1 VLTRRALRLPVLTAL
16 LFFLVSALAWGQ
28 AIEGL
33 SGWPGKDDPLD
44 RQSCVRIAAATEAA
58 ARSPDAATKRL
69 CEAIDEAWKGHPPK
83 QFDSGL
89 NVLEVSFSGEEPS
102 CEQADAQ
109 GIDAGAV
116 ARLLSH
122 PNLLP
127 PHYSGGLALH
137 NVKLQGPL
145 VLFNATV
152 EMPVVFRNA
161 AFCGGKISRRVLGL
175 REIDPA
181 IYLSGTHFKKRFLI
195 SKGDLHGAITIY
207 DSRFESTL
215 GLIGVNVTPTA
226 KSKSSMTIVSS
237 TIEERLLIL
246 GGSFAGV
253 TTIRANTIHLL
264 IVSGWHPLPDK
275 DRLPSRP
282 RAAEFFGPIEVF
294 DNDIGSVF
302 IGKAEFRCYTSFS
315 FNRIQG
321 SFRFLGLKVQSP
333 GSTVNLGNVCP
344 ESSVVPEFAGNQIGS
359 NFIIQFTAIENVQTI
374 NLESNTVKGDA
385 DIFLP
390 AVLKTGSSLPWRG
403 KLNLENFQGSARLSI
418 QYSGDAGSDQK
429 LSKIF
434 PWSSVCSRKPD
445 EKYLRVSLNG
455 ADLQLLRWGLPL
467 NCEYRWE
474 GSGLRYR
481 NWGGKEPTGSETD
494 LKKLT
499 SWRHVMVKPDLDAL
513 SFMADYLGAKGSLS
527 RSREVRR
534 EAKELNYRPRL
545 PRYDDGTKNFILGI
559 ASLVFSSI
567 AWIFLAPMGWGANP
581 EWALLF
587 LTVGWLGCYW
597 RYCRYSRHVFMTEG
611 WNPEAENAEKGM
623 SYIPGF
629 MQYDEKLEPK
639 QFRLLLYSL
648 DAMLPLINLHHY
660 DLYYPERQTVRYITI
675 IQHVLGWWWLT
686 AFIAAA
692 AIL

>member
-1 VLTRRALRLPVLTAL
+1 MLTRRVLRLPVLSAL
-16 LFFLVSALAWGQ
+16 LFFLLSVSAWGQ
-28 AIEGL
+28 ANEGL
-33 SGWPGKDDPLD
+33 SGWPGKDDALD
-44 RQSCVRIAAATEAA
+44 YRSCLKIAAATEPTEQ
-58 ARSPDAATKRL
+58 SSDSATKKL
-69 CEAIDEAWKGHPPK
+69 CEAIGEAWKRHPPK

-89 NVLEVSFSGEEPS
+89 NVLEVSFSEGEPS

-161 AFCGGKISRRVLGL
+161 AFCGGKISRRVLGF

-207 DSRFESTL
+207 DSRFESTV
-215 GLIGVNVTPTA
+215 GLVGVNVTATP
-226 KSKSSMTIVSS
+226 KSKPSMTIVSS
-237 TIEERLLIL
+237 TIEGRLLIL
-246 GGSFAGV
+246 GGSFSGGV
-253 TTIRANTIHLL
+253 GIRGNTIHLL
-264 IVSGWHPLPDK
+264 IVSVWRPLPDK
-275 DRLPSRP
+275 NRQPSRP
-282 RAAEFFGPIEVF
+282 VAAEFLSPISIF

-302 IGKAEFRCYTSFS
+302 IGKVEFRCDTSIS
-315 FNRIQG
+315 SNRIQG
-321 SFRFLGLKVQSP
+321 SFRFLGPKVQSP
-333 GSTVNLGNVCP
+333 GSTVNLANVCP
-344 ESSVVPEFAGNQIGS
+344 ERPVVAEIAGNQIGGS
-359 NFIIQFTAIENVQTI
+359 FTVQFKAVKGIQTI
-374 NLESNTVKGDA
+374 NLESNMVKGDV
-385 DIFLP
+385 DIYLP
-390 AVLKTGSSLPWRG
+390 SDLETEPPSPWKG
-403 KLNLENFQGSARLSI
+403 KLNLENFQGLARLSI
-418 QYSGDAGSDQK
+418 QYREDAGSDQK

-467 NCEYRWE
+467 SCEYRWE

-499 SWRHVMVKPDLDAL
+499 SWRHVMIKPDLDAL
-513 SFMADYLGAKGSLS
+513 SFIADYLASKGSLS
-527 RSREVRR
+527 RSRVVRR
-534 EAKELNYRPRL
+534 EAKELNYRPSWPRL
-545 PRYDDGTKNFILGI
+545 DEGIKNFLVDA
-559 ASLVFSSI
+559 ASLFFSSL

-587 LTVGWLGCYW
+587 LAGGWCGCLWVY
-597 RYCRYSRHVFMTEG
+597 RRYSRRVEKEG
-611 WNPEAENAEKGM
+611 WKPDARNADKGM
-623 SYIPGF
+623 SRVPGF
-629 MQYDEKLEPK
+629 MQYDEERRPK
-639 QFRLLLYSL
+639 EFRRWLYSL
-648 DAMLPLINLHHY
+648 DVMLPLINLHHY
-660 DLYYPERQTVRYITI
+660 DLYFPKSHWVRVITI
-675 IQHVLGWWWLT
+675 FQHVLGWWWLT

-692 AIL
+692 VVL